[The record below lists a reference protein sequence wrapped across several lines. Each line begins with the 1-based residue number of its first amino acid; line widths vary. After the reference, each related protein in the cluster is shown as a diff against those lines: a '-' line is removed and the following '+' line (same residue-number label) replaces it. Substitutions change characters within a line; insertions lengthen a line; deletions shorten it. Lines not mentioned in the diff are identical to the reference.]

1 MGSERN
7 QSGGRYSL
15 QLHEPDTPFDPQAD
29 WEKMD
34 RQTVDPTYSI
44 RLALMMGIVALI
56 CAVMVFAAYS
66 EAWTKYTASLGD
78 HLHWL

>member
-15 QLHEPDTPFDPQAD
+15 QLHEPDMPFDPQTD

-34 RQTVDPTYSI
+34 RQTVDPTYTI

-66 EAWTKYTASLGD
+66 EAWTKYAASLGD